1 MFLTVMTYKT
11 PSRGLLSPSFTVA
24 CGDAPSASHVSDISG
39 SSTGGAALVAAGPTG
54 WPIHHHGRV
63 CLRSKAAV
71 WGHSACAE
79 PRGWPGRPGG
89 HLQLRVQVSVLPRGR
104 PLQLNRQEVSRG
116 NFGFYLTWEIVPFL
130 RLSLRTSRGWVDLGN
145 CSLFEVELENQQGMS
160 FVIQHHPWCAIGRLL
175 RRQCLKNLA
184 FSRKAACST

>member
-24 CGDAPSASHVSDISG
+24 CGDTSSASHVSDISG

-54 WPIHHHGRV
+54 RPIHHHGRV
-63 CLRSKAAV
+63 RLGSRAAV
-71 WGHSACAE
+71 WGRSARAE
-79 PRGWPGRPGG
+79 PWGWPGRPGG

-104 PLQLNRQEVSRG
+104 PLQLNRQEG
-116 NFGFYLTWEIVPFL
+116 GQPWELWFL
-130 RLSLRTSRGWVDLGN
+130 SDLGN
-145 CSLFEVELENQQGMS
+145 CSLCEVELENQQGMS
-160 FVIQHHPWCAIGRLL
+160 FVIQHRPWGAIGRLL
-175 RRQCLKNLA
+175 CRQRLKNLA

>member
-71 WGHSACAE
+71 WGRSACAE

-130 RLSLRTSRGWVDLGN
+130 RLSLRTSRGWVLWSSITPGV
-145 CSLFEVELENQQGMS
+145 LLEGFSVGSALKILHFLEKLHVLLSILAQIHKKQGL
-160 FVIQHHPWCAIGRLL
+160 PWWL
-175 RRQCLKNLA
+175 RQ
-184 FSRKAACST
+184 